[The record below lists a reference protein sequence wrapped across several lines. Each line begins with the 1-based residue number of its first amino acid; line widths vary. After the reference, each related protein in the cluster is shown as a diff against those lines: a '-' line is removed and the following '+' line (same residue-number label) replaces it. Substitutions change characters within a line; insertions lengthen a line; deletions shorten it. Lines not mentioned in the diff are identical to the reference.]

1 MLSFMYIIYFMVKMF
16 LFFLYFEEEVI
27 SYCRIGNQYQ
37 VIFYLLLG
45 DILIKTK
52 RNNTVTFNQVEDV
65 FVYCLLLLNK
75 RSHFTQLLTFI
86 PTCLFHLNFAFLLA
100 FD

>member
-1 MLSFMYIIYFMVKMF
+1 MF
-16 LFFLYFEEEVI
+16 LYFLYFEEEVI

-52 RNNTVTFNQVEDV
+52 NAT
-65 FVYCLLLLNK
+65 
-75 RSHFTQLLTFI
+75 TQLLSIKLKMF
-86 PTCLFHLNFAFLLA
+86 LFTAYFY
-100 FD
+100 

>member
-1 MLSFMYIIYFMVKMF
+1 MF
-16 LFFLYFEEEVI
+16 LFFLYFEEVI

-75 RSHFTQLLTFI
+75 ISHFTQL
-86 PTCLFHLNFAFLLA
+86 CNFYSCV
-100 FD
+100 

>member
-1 MLSFMYIIYFMVKMF
+1 MF
-16 LFFLYFEEEVI
+16 LYFLYFEEEVI

-75 RSHFTQLLTFI
+75 RSHFFY
-86 PTCLFHLNFAFLLA
+86 FL
-100 FD
+100 